1 VRRQLSQFWKLQL
14 AGWGAF
20 YVAMA
25 LSRVGRFPLLYMLTE
40 KLPLTVLGLGASLVL
55 RRILQPMLRRQVSL
69 PRVVAVCVVAS
80 YLLTTVWTALFNLS
94 GIPIAKWMLGQTY
107 SIDSLGALLS
117 GTVYHAFALVA
128 WGFLYIGIKHHQAWQ
143 AERERALRAQALAAE
158 ARLGALQSQLNPH
171 FFFNSLNAIS
181 TLVTERRNE
190 EAAAMIARLGDLLR
204 ATFARRDASLV
215 TLGDELELVQR
226 YLEIERVRFEDRLRV
241 ELDVAEAAFGVRVPL
256 LILQPLVE
264 NAIRHGIARLPD
276 GGVVELSAR
285 VSSNAQGPWLEIAL
299 ENTAPAD
306 GNGASPGAG
315 FGLANVRERL
325 EMIHGGHFHVS
336 GSRTDRGTFRV
347 ELGMPAS
354 PAGQSSHS

>member
-1 VRRQLSQFWKLQL
+1 M
-14 AGWGAF
+14 AF
-20 YVAMA
+20 
-25 LSRVGRFPLLYMLTE
+25 SRMGRYPLLYMLAE
-40 KLPLTVLGLGASLVL
+40 KLPLTLLGLGASLVL
-55 RRILQPMLRRQVSL
+55 RRILQPMLRKQVPL
-69 PRVVAVCVVAS
+69 PRVIAVCVAAS
-80 YLLTTVWTALFNLS
+80 YLLTSVWTALFNLS
-94 GIPIAKWMLGQTY
+94 GIPIAQWMLGQTY
-107 SIDSLGALLS
+107 RIDSLGALLS

-190 EAAAMIARLGDLLR
+190 EATAMIARLGDLLR

-241 ELDVAEAAFGVRVPL
+241 ELDVAEAAFGARVPL

-285 VSSNAQGPWLEIAL
+285 VSSNSNGPWLEITL
-299 ENTAPAD
+299 ENTAPLD
-306 GNGASPGAG
+306 GNGAQPGAG

-325 EMIHGGHFHVS
+325 EMIHGNHFRVS
-336 GSRTDRGTFRV
+336 ESHTDRGTFRV

-354 PAGQSSHS
+354 PIGPSSQV